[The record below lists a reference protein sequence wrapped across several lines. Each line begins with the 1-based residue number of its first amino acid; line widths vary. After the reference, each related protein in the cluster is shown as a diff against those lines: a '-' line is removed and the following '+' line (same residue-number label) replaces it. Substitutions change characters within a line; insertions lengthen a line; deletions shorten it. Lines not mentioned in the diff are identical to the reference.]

1 MADYVR
7 VPEADWQNI
16 LDAVRGKTGGTE
28 KMLSSVVAEAI
39 ASIETGGGSSGGAS
53 GIYMAK
59 ITPAQNL
66 TANFPITH
74 NLGTTDILY
83 VAVWAESLGGI
94 TPTDSPT
101 LCKMWAKTDIP
112 TRRGGG
118 GFSVGYAWLSSNSY
132 ADTSSPNSGG
142 YEKLTISDENTISL
156 PRVSSGSTTYYLAGV
171 TYTVLVVAANAEV

>member
-1 MADYVR
+1 MALT
-7 VPEADWQNI
+7 EKLSAI
-16 LDAVRGKTGGTE
+16 GDAIREKTGKEELLTLAQMPLE
-28 KMLSSVVAEAI
+28 I

-59 ITPAQNL
+59 ITPAQNI
-66 TANFPITH
+66 TGNFSITH

-83 VAVWAESLGGI
+83 VAVWAESLGEI
-94 TPTDSPT
+94 ILTDSPT
-101 LCKMWAKTDIP
+101 LCKMWAKTDIT

-118 GFSVGYAWLSSNSY
+118 GFSTGYTWSSSNSY
-132 ADTSSPNSGG
+132 ADTQSPNVSG

-156 PRVSSGSTTYYLAGV
+156 PRASSGSTTYYVAGV